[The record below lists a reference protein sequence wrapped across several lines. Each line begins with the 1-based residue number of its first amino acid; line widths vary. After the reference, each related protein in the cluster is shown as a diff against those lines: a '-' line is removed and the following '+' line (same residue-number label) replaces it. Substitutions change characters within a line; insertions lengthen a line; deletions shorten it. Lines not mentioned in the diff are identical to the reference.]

1 MTELSREVRIAIIEA
16 KIEQKEQQAYSVTL
30 DADVA
35 KDLNDDALYQ
45 AAAANLKRI
54 KQAQDV
60 LEKKL
65 AAVQGEAEEPG
76 T

>member
-1 MTELSREVRIAIIEA
+1 MELSREVRIAIIEA
-16 KIEQKEQQAYSVTL
+16 KIEQNEQRAYSVTL

-35 KDLNDDALYQ
+35 KDLNDDAMYQ

-54 KQAQDV
+54 KQAQDG

-65 AAVQGEAEEPG
+65 AAVQGEAEG
-76 T
+76 TEG

>member
-1 MTELSREVRIAIIEA
+1 MIELSQEVRIAIIEA

>member
-1 MTELSREVRIAIIEA
+1 MTELTQEVRIAIIEN
-16 KIEQKEQQAYSVTL
+16 KIARYEQEAYSVTL

-35 KDLNDDALYQ
+35 KGLDDDAMYQ
-45 AAAANLKRI
+45 AAAQSLKRI

-65 AAVQGEAEEPG
+65 AAVQGEGEAEG
-76 T
+76 

>member
-16 KIEQKEQQAYSVTL
+16 KIEQNEQRAYSVTL

-35 KDLNDDALYQ
+35 KDLGDDAMYQ

>member
-1 MTELSREVRIAIIEA
+1 MTELTREVRIAIIEA
-16 KIEQKEQQAYSVTL
+16 KIEQNEQRAYSVTL

-65 AAVQGEAEEPG
+65 AAVQGEAEAEG
-76 T
+76 

>member
-1 MTELSREVRIAIIEA
+1 MTELTREVRIAIIEA
-16 KIEQKEQQAYSVTL
+16 KIEQNEQRAYSVTL

-35 KDLNDDALYQ
+35 KDLNDDAMYQ

>member
-1 MTELSREVRIAIIEA
+1 MTELTREVRIAIIEA
-16 KIEQKEQQAYSVTL
+16 KIEQNEQRAYSVTL